1 MLRKLLPGL
10 SLFAALS
17 AALFATLFVTT
28 SVANADTLLLDG
40 VQVAETSRLERP
52 ARGESQARVEERFG
66 RPTEAVAAIGE
77 PPITRWEYPGF
88 TVYFEFER
96 VIHAVPRR

>member
-10 SLFAALS
+10 SLFAAAF
-17 AALFATLFVTT
+17 AAL

-40 VQVAETSRLERP
+40 VQVAETTRSERP

-66 RPTEAVAAIGE
+66 EPSEAIAAVGE
-77 PPITRWEYPGF
+77 PPISRWEYPGF
-88 TVYFEFER
+88 TVYFEHDH

>member
-10 SLFAALS
+10 SLFAAL
-17 AALFATLFVTT
+17 FATLFATM

-40 VQVAETSRLERP
+40 VQVAEATRLERP

-66 RPTEAVAAIGE
+66 TPAEAAAAVGE
-77 PPITRWEYPGF
+77 PPISRWEYPGF
-88 TVYFEFER
+88 TVYFEYDR